1 MPRRLF
7 PKALASLRSCI
18 WRRLRGQKTRAFE
31 YELWLCFFA
40 GLARQCIRE
49 SSEGFAEGV
58 IGPVVVVPDAG
69 ADAAD
74 ELSRSVHASTTTGA
88 GLM

>member
-1 MPRRLF
+1 M
-7 PKALASLRSCI
+7 RSCL
-18 WRRLRGQKTRAFE
+18 WRRLRGQKARAFE

-40 GLARQCIRE
+40 GLARQGIRE
-49 SSEGFAEGV
+49 SSEGFGEGV

-74 ELSRSVHASTTTGA
+74 ELSRSVHTTTGA
-88 GLM
+88 GLI

>member
-1 MPRRLF
+1 VPRRLF

-18 WRRLRGQKTRAFE
+18 WRRLRGQKARAFE

-49 SSEGFAEGV
+49 RSEGFGEGV
-58 IGPVVVVPDAG
+58 IGPVVVPDAG

-74 ELSRSVHASTTTGA
+74 ELSRSVHASPTTGA
-88 GLM
+88 GLI

>member
-1 MPRRLF
+1 
-7 PKALASLRSCI
+7 
-18 WRRLRGQKTRAFE
+18 LRGQKARAFE

-49 SSEGFAEGV
+49 SPEGFGEGV
-58 IGPVVVVPDAG
+58 IGPVAIPDAA

-88 GLM
+88 GLI